1 MSPEFIEQWERLL
14 DDVEMQKI
22 PIEFIKKL
30 VLKLEGKRQHTINI
44 EKLSNQGLEPE
55 ELEEVVGRK
64 LHSLQD
70 EIVRIDYV
78 LNVQNI
84 AETVQPETDR
94 LLNKL

>member
-30 VLKLEGKRQHTINI
+30 ILKLEGKRQHTINI
-44 EKLSNQGLEPE
+44 EKLAKQGLEPE

-64 LHSLQD
+64 LYSLQD

>member
-30 VLKLEGKRQHTINI
+30 ILKLEGNRQHTINI
-44 EKLSNQGLEPE
+44 EKLANQGLEPE

-70 EIVRIDYV
+70 EIIRIDYV